1 MATSD
6 KLNYLVE
13 TKDAIKEAIVEK
25 GVSVSNTDTFRSY
38 ANKIKDITSGGGDGD
53 SVLALYTGQGYL
65 TKGDKVL
72 IAKGVAAN
80 EQYDNVYTDN
90 GGSSYTYRKRPIAF
104 LDDNTLVGMYGSY
117 RNIKYIDNTWQV
129 TDLSDAPSGDL
140 NFFLRVSDNGV
151 VSYYPCDA
159 SSRKWGGIC
168 EVNSYKATTSAIYLG
183 EYNNKHYATNNQCS
197 LYGFDPTSL
206 TLGENLISKGTS
218 AKYQELV
225 GDKYMAIDTSKNVYI
240 YQLTDGYPQLG
251 TCKIAEDIYFIGTTG
266 LNAGD
271 YIFGVTDYIPYTK
284 EASGTASY
292 LSLYKIQSDYTIKKV
307 SDESL
312 SWLESTNCRLT
323 YDRRSKVLMVG
334 TQTGVFGYQFDTL
347 TKKFTEMSLNLGL
360 GESYTGDVYYAVM
373 SPETSYNKRTVAVSL
388 YLGDSQEK
396 WWIFQLADPHY
407 DSFIVKWT
415 IVDNKT
421 LNYQPQNV
429 YTGIVRKRIDWDYN
443 VYSIS
448 TALAEEDKESF

>member
-6 KLNYLVE
+6 KLAKLNQ
-13 TKDAIKEAIVEK
+13 TKIAIKNAIKEK
-25 GVSVSNTDTFRSY
+25 GVSVTDSDTFSSY
-38 ANKIKDITSGGGDGD
+38 ANKIKSISGGGDTVVAYSSG
-53 SVLALYTGQGYL
+53 SL

-72 IAKGVAAN
+72 VSKGEAAGN
-80 EQYDNVYTDN
+80 QYNNVYTDN
-90 GGSSYTYRKRPIAF
+90 GGSSQTYRKRPIAF
-104 LDDNTLVGMYGSY
+104 IDNNTLIGMYGSY
-117 RNIKYIDNTWQV
+117 RNIKYINNTWQV
-129 TDLSDAPSGDL
+129 TNLSDAPSGDL
-140 NFFLRVSDNGV
+140 SFFLRVSDNGV
-151 VSYYPCDA
+151 VSYYPCNA
-159 SSRKWGGIC
+159 SDRKWGGIC
-168 EVNSYKATTSAIYLG
+168 DINSYKSTSTAIYLG

-197 LYGFDPTSL
+197 LLEFDLTSL
-206 TLGENLISKGTS
+206 ILGETLISKGTS

-225 GDKYMAIDTSKNVYI
+225 GDKYMAVDTSENVYI

-251 TCKIAEDIYFIGTTG
+251 TCKIAEDIYFIGSTG
-266 LNAGD
+266 LNVGD

-307 SDESL
+307 SVEPL
-312 SWLESTNCRLT
+312 TWLESTNCRLT

-334 TQTGVFGYQFDTL
+334 TQTGVFAYSFNPSSKT
-347 TKKFTEMSLNLGL
+347 FTEISLNLGL

-373 SPETSYNKRTVAVSL
+373 SPDKQRVAVSL

-396 WWIFQLADPHY
+396 WWIYKLNPLGIFA
-407 DSFIVKWT
+407 SVNWA

-429 YTGIVRKRIDWDYN
+429 YTGIVDGMRSQTDSTYN
-443 VYSIS
+443 VKVV
-448 TALAEEDKESF
+448 LAEKDK